1 MQAYEYAFEIVPMT
15 IGVDGLPALPA
26 HRAVIAERARDGW
39 RLVQVFVSNPA
50 AVPSAYELIF
60 ERQPPLVT
68 VAATS

>member
-39 RLVQVFVSNPA
+39 RLVQVFVPNPA

-60 ERQPPLVT
+60 ERRPPLVT
-68 VAATS
+68 AAASS